1 MTKKVLIAGFAGAM
15 GQKVVNLVNN
25 MADFEIVAGLSPHAN
40 HDPEEYH
47 LPKSA
52 QIFNQLSDIPENIA
66 DIWIDF
72 TTPNAV
78 YENVKYA
85 ILHHISPIVGTT
97 GLSDEQVT
105 ELKDLSLIHI

>member
-47 LPKSA
+47 LP
-52 QIFNQLSDIPENIA
+52 
-66 DIWIDF
+66 
-72 TTPNAV
+72 V
-78 YENVKYA
+78 Y
-85 ILHHISPIVGTT
+85 
-97 GLSDEQVT
+97 
-105 ELKDLSLIHI
+105 LKLLGVFYFIHLVS